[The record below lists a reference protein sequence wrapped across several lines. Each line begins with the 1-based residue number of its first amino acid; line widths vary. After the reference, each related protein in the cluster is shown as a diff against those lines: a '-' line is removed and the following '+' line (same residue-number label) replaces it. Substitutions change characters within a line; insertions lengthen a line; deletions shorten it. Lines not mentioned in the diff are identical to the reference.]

1 MDKEN
6 NECSLLV
13 IYGISLKG
21 MRGESGLFYVIM
33 LK

>member
-6 NECSLLV
+6 NERCLLV
-13 IYGISLKG
+13 IYGRLLKG